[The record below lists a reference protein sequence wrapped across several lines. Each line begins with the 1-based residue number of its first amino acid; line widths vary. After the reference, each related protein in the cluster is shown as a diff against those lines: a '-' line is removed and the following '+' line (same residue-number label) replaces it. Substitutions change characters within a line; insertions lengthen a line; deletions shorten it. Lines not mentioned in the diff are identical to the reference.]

1 MFKYIW
7 LSILPHFKRTVTFI
21 KSSGR
26 TTLNSVWICLSLMP
40 TFALRGFIPLP
51 FQCLVSELL
60 QASPFFY
67 FPIMTQI
74 PFVLAKPRERQ
85 EKKLIFNQ
93 SPSSAAIGRQ
103 IQHHLSLVFSLQ
115 SKEGRRAESLFLI
128 PIMPDSF
135 PGTYWGKCST
145 PHQGPEPFSS
155 TWDRFEL
162 TCQRLTYS
170 LQLNLKGKKKTNKTQ
185 VVDYFLHA
193 CWALRVF
200 SAGFVY
206 LSTI

>member
-1 MFKYIW
+1 M
-7 LSILPHFKRTVTFI
+7 
-21 KSSGR
+21 
-26 TTLNSVWICLSLMP
+26 
-40 TFALRGFIPLP
+40 PLP
-51 FQCLVSELL
+51 STLPMPCLWTITGQPLL
-60 QASPFFY
+60 Y
-67 FPIMTQI
+67 FPIMIRI

-115 SKEGRRAESLFLI
+115 VKEGRRAECLFLI

-170 LQLNLKGKKKTNKTQ
+170 LQLNLKGKKQTNKQ
-185 VVDYFLHA
+185 NPSCRLFPPCVLSFKGVF
-193 CWALRVF
+193 CWFRIPVHNINNA
-200 SAGFVY
+200 Y
-206 LSTI
+206 LLLENQSPPEIERFMWKESIRHEG